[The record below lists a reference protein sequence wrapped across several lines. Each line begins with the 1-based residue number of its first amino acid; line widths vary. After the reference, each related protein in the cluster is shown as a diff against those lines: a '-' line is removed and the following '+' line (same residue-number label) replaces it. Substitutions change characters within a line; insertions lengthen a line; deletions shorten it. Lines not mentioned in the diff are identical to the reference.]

1 MPTPCPQHGRA
12 APFWMLGALLY
23 LAAGA
28 LSAQPTPL
36 ALPAAPAGAAAA
48 STPPATSTTLAQAI
62 EAALQ
67 RLPEAAAADL
77 RRESARASKRLA
89 QSWTPEPASIEAS
102 TRTDRLTRNDGARE
116 LEVGVAVP
124 LWLPGERQRTEALAD
139 VELLAVDSRL
149 AAARWRM
156 AGQVRDAWWALQ
168 LAQQDVLAARD
179 RVDSA
184 VALAADVARRLRA
197 GDLARADQNQAE
209 AAAAAA
215 QAEWSNSVA
224 ARAQAAAALRAL
236 TGTDA
241 PAGGSAEV
249 AAAGE
254 DTPAPEQQLTPDH
267 PALRELSDKVSS
279 LSRTVELARVQT
291 RGNPELTL
299 LTTRDRGAAG
309 ERFGQTVSL
318 GIRIP
323 LGSNDRSRAR
333 AAAAAGDL
341 AEAQAGLRA
350 AQERVLAEA
359 QSSRARLDASRALL
373 AAAERR
379 AQLALQTRGFIDKAF
394 RLGETDLPTRLRVE
408 AEASEAQRQSARA
421 RIQVAAAVS
430 AWRQALGLLP
440 P

>member
-333 AAAAAGDL
+333 AAAAGGDL